1 MIMALLSSCLFVI
14 LAGSVLAA
22 PVPPG
27 PDDGPLGRTVLG
39 VIAKDISTLSIV
51 PVDRDDQE
59 LVWATWTDYGPHDA
73 QAPTSHLALV
83 RKIGTS
89 PILLWSEHYPGAYEP
104 RIELLHG
111 NVPPAVTA
119 VLLRDQLGAAYA
131 RAILYAVDRNDAVRR
146 IGTVEGGV
154 IDLLTYADN
163 TLRVSADPHD
173 RPTCYGWR
181 RSDDTLA
188 VRPCPRPPA

>member
-1 MIMALLSSCLFVI
+1 MIKALLGACLFVV
-14 LAGSVLAA
+14 LAGPVLAA
-22 PVPPG
+22 RVPIE
-27 PDDGPLGRTVLG
+27 PDDGPLRRTVLG
-39 VIAKDISTLSIV
+39 MIAKDISTLSIV

-59 LVWATWTDYGPHDA
+59 LVWATWTGDGPHDA

-83 RKIGTS
+83 RKIRTS
-89 PILLWSEHYPGAYEP
+89 PILLWSERYPGAYEL

-111 NVPPAVTA
+111 DGPAGITA

-131 RAILYAVDRNDAVRR
+131 RAILYAVDRHDAVRR
-146 IGTVEGGV
+146 IGTVEGGI
-154 IDLLTYADN
+154 IDLLTYAGN
-163 TLRVSADPHD
+163 TLRVGADPHD

-188 VRPCPRPPA
+188 VRPCP